1 MAGLY
6 GLKILLLCTGLIEL
20 AICDGDKTSEGSTT
34 TIPPPGTV
42 AITNKPTSIP
52 ITPLNSQTASIST
65 TPPPINEQDK
75 SNTSSTSPT
84 QSTKNANDSTATGDS
99 STSTSY
105 PASTLN
111 QTQTSDPAST
121 LNQTQTFDP
130 ASTLNQTQTSDPAST
145 LNQTQTSD
153 PASTLNQTQTSDPAS
168 TLNQTQTSDP
178 ASPLNQTQTSDPAS
192 TLNQTQ
198 TSDPASTLN
207 QIQAFP
213 TNTSQNQTL
222 PTNNSTSPSLPTS
235 TPPIHNQTSPASTLT
250 STTAIPTGSQ
260 TKPTPP
266 KCTYTVTPVIYGFQI
281 DLKASTS
288 DTYNIS
294 YQDESGKHITVEHQT
309 VNSTIVV
316 SLKPCRNYTFT
327 KIQPECELQGN
338 STLRTEKMD
347 DLEFS
352 TNTKPGYLCYV
363 TKWDISDAE
372 WNSPVITWDKDN
384 CFQLLDEHFCTNFT
398 TNVAVPGDCSVNISK
413 TIPITAEYSAV
424 KHSPNLEFKNV
435 LPVEIVWKNKP
446 KNCSPKDLDIH
457 YTCEGNSGSINLD
470 DLEPF
475 QKYNCS
481 GKITHNSKVINTKSI
496 DVEIKCKVDITKTS
510 TNTNTSISLKW
521 TNDSINCPKDLKLF
535 HSCVSCRIETEVK
548 ACYKTDELHYDFN
561 KLQPFTNY
569 ICSIE
574 LWYKYMSYDTFPN
587 VPETILTAPGV
598 PDEVGGK
605 PSLTYT
611 QNNAFTI
618 TCEELKPVQWK
629 GKEKWYIATITGSET
644 KQQKHKKCNF
654 TFADLSYLTD
664 YTVQIVAFNGKYESK
679 QIETQIT
686 TRYNDKAV
694 IGFLVFLIILTSL
707 ALLFVLYKIY
717 ILQRKK
723 SNNNDEQIELI
734 QPSDE
739 ENLLNVEPIG
749 SEVLLDAYKRK
760 IADEGRLF
768 LQEFQSIPR
777 IFSRNTVREAKKSCN
792 QPKNRYVDILPYD
805 YNRVQLTSGNGET
818 GCDYINASFIDGFK
832 ESKKYIAAQGPKEET
847 VGDFWRMVWEQ
858 QSSIIVMVTRCE
870 ESNRNKCAQYWPSP
884 EREVEI
890 FEGFVVKLNREEHCP
905 DYIIRHLSLTN
916 KREKSAEREVTHIQF
931 TSWPDHGV
939 PGEPHLLLKL
949 RRRVNAFKNL
959 FSGPIVIHC
968 SAGVGRTGTYMGIDA
983 MMEGLE
989 AEGRVDIYGYVVKLR
1004 RQRCLMVQVEAQ
1016 YILIHQ
1022 ALIEHNQFGETEISL
1037 AELHPT
1043 LGTLKQRD
1051 PGNEPTLLEAEFQR
1065 LPRYKNWRTFNTGIN
1080 EENKKKNRS
1089 SSVIP
1094 YDYNR
1099 VLVKLEDESSHDQDD
1114 DNDDDDSSDEED
1126 EESTKY
1132 INATQIDGYWCQR
1145 SLIAAQGPLADTTG
1159 DFWQMVFQ
1167 KKVNTIVMLS
1177 DLTEGDQEFCSAYW
1191 GEEKKTFRD
1200 IEVEL
1205 KATETLPA
1213 YTTRSLQ
1220 IRHPKRKDSRQVKQ
1234 YQFLKWAGRELP
1246 EKPQDLMDMIKNIKQ
1261 TCGYGNSKAERIL
1274 PVVVHCNDG
1283 SSRSGVFCALWNI
1296 MDSAETEKLVD
1307 VFQVA
1312 KALRK
1317 ERQGMIHSLVS
1328 RTHVG
1333 LLYPGLNKY
1342 CCTFPNCIVGMMYKV
1357 VNVSN
1362 ATCIRTICW
1371 FLFQGS
1377 LSSSSATVSMR
1388 IVPRRVSVG
1397 MVLSL
1402 TAVCLSLCLS
1412 PCQEQYQ
1419 FLYDAVEGSFPIQN
1433 GEVKQPATAPAAAAD
1448 SIQVVNET
1456 KAEQPASATTATQQ
1470 GAEVV
1475 KEAVESTP
1483 LVAGKEAG
1491 AAAEGNED
1499 EAAEPGSPTEKT
1511 PLGGSSNGPA
1521 VTLEV

>member
-1 MAGLY
+1 MLYSSLLSVSVCSKSKTQKCVIDGLDAY
-6 GLKILLLCTGLIEL
+6 TNYVCSIQPVKYKE
-20 AICDGDKTSEGSTT
+20 T
-34 TIPPPGTV
+34 TINIP
-42 AITNKPTSIP
+42 KQDQLSI
-52 ITPLNSQTASIST
+52 Q
-65 TPPPINEQDK
+65 
-75 SNTSSTSPT
+75 
-84 QSTKNANDSTATGDS
+84 TATGVPDM
-99 STSTSY
+99 
-105 PASTLN
+105 
-111 QTQTSDPAST
+111 
-121 LNQTQTFDP
+121 
-130 ASTLNQTQTSDPAST
+130 
-145 LNQTQTSD
+145 
-153 PASTLNQTQTSDPAS
+153 
-168 TLNQTQTSDP
+168 
-178 ASPLNQTQTSDPAS
+178 
-192 TLNQTQ
+192 
-198 TSDPASTLN
+198 
-207 QIQAFP
+207 
-213 TNTSQNQTL
+213 
-222 PTNNSTSPSLPTS
+222 
-235 TPPIHNQTSPASTLT
+235 
-250 STTAIPTGSQ
+250 
-260 TKPTPP
+260 
-266 KCTYTVTPVIYGFQI
+266 V
-281 DLKASTS
+281 
-288 DTYNIS
+288 
-294 YQDESGKHITVEHQT
+294 
-309 VNSTIVV
+309 
-316 SLKPCRNYTFT
+316 
-327 KIQPECELQGN
+327 
-338 STLRTEKMD
+338 
-347 DLEFS
+347 
-352 TNTKPGYLCYV
+352 
-363 TKWDISDAE
+363 
-372 WNSPVITWDKDN
+372 DN
-384 CFQLLDEHFCTNFT
+384 
-398 TNVAVPGDCSVNISK
+398 
-413 TIPITAEYSAV
+413 
-424 KHSPNLEFKNV
+424 
-435 LPVEIVWKNKP
+435 
-446 KNCSPKDLDIH
+446 
-457 YTCEGNSGSINLD
+457 
-470 DLEPF
+470 
-475 QKYNCS
+475 
-481 GKITHNSKVINTKSI
+481 
-496 DVEIKCKVDITKTS
+496 
-510 TNTNTSISLKW
+510 
-521 TNDSINCPKDLKLF
+521 
-535 HSCVSCRIETEVK
+535 
-548 ACYKTDELHYDFN
+548 
-561 KLQPFTNY
+561 
-569 ICSIE
+569 
-574 LWYKYMSYDTFPN
+574 PN
-587 VPETILTAPGV
+587 VTW
-598 PDEVGGK
+598 
-605 PSLTYT
+605 T
-611 QNNAFTI
+611 QNNAFIIKCTP
-618 TCEELKPVQWK
+618 LQPNKWR
-629 GKEKWYIATITGSET
+629 GKERLYIATITGSGLPKT
-644 KQQKHKKCNF
+644 QKHKNCSF
-654 TFADLSYLTD
+654 TFEDLSYLTD
-664 YTVQIVAFNGKYESK
+664 YTPFITPPPYINGRLNSI
-679 QIETQIT
+679 Q
-686 TRYNDKAV
+686 YNDKAV

-717 ILQRKK
+717 ILQR
-723 SNNNDEQIELI
+723 
-734 QPSDE
+734 DE

-792 QPKNRYVDILPYD
+792 QPKNRYVDILPCKWSYV
-805 YNRVQLTSGNGET
+805 NT
-818 GCDYINASFIDGFK
+818 AGFK

-890 FEGFVVKLNREEHCP
+890 FEEFVVKLNREEHCP

-1051 PGNEPTLLEAEFQR
+1051 PSNEPTLLEAEFQR

-1099 VLVKLEDESSHDQDD
+1099 VLVKLEDESSHDQEDD
-1114 DNDDDDSSDEED
+1114 DDDDDSSDEED

-1145 SLIAAQGPLADTTG
+1145 SLIAAQGPLAETVG
-1159 DFWQMVFQ
+1159 DFWQMIFQ
-1167 KKVNTIVMLS
+1167 KKVKTIVMLS
-1177 DLTEGDQEFCSAYW
+1177 DLTEGDQFCSAYW
-1191 GEEKKTFRD
+1191 GDEKKTFSD

-1213 YTTRSLQ
+1213 YTTQRKKPILSLQ
-1220 IRHPKRKDSRQVKQ
+1220 RKDSRQVKQ

-1246 EKPQDLMDMIKNIKQ
+1246 EKPQDLTDMIKNIKQ

-1283 SSRSGVFCALWNI
+1283 SSRSGMFCALWNI

-1317 ERQGMIHSLVS
+1317 ERQGMIHSL
-1328 RTHVG
+1328 
-1333 LLYPGLNKY
+1333 
-1342 CCTFPNCIVGMMYKV
+1342 
-1357 VNVSN
+1357 
-1362 ATCIRTICW
+1362 
-1371 FLFQGS
+1371 
-1377 LSSSSATVSMR
+1377 
-1388 IVPRRVSVG
+1388 
-1397 MVLSL
+1397 
-1402 TAVCLSLCLS
+1402 
-1412 PCQEQYQ
+1412 EQYQ

-1499 EAAEPGSPTEKT
+1499 EANEPGSPTEKT
-1511 PLGGSSNGPA
+1511 PLEGASNGPA

>member
-1 MAGLY
+1 M
-6 GLKILLLCTGLIEL
+6 
-20 AICDGDKTSEGSTT
+20 
-34 TIPPPGTV
+34 
-42 AITNKPTSIP
+42 
-52 ITPLNSQTASIST
+52 
-65 TPPPINEQDK
+65 
-75 SNTSSTSPT
+75 
-84 QSTKNANDSTATGDS
+84 
-99 STSTSY
+99 
-105 PASTLN
+105 
-111 QTQTSDPAST
+111 
-121 LNQTQTFDP
+121 
-130 ASTLNQTQTSDPAST
+130 
-145 LNQTQTSD
+145 
-153 PASTLNQTQTSDPAS
+153 
-168 TLNQTQTSDP
+168 
-178 ASPLNQTQTSDPAS
+178 
-192 TLNQTQ
+192 
-198 TSDPASTLN
+198 
-207 QIQAFP
+207 
-213 TNTSQNQTL
+213 
-222 PTNNSTSPSLPTS
+222 
-235 TPPIHNQTSPASTLT
+235 
-250 STTAIPTGSQ
+250 
-260 TKPTPP
+260 
-266 KCTYTVTPVIYGFQI
+266 
-281 DLKASTS
+281 
-288 DTYNIS
+288 
-294 YQDESGKHITVEHQT
+294 
-309 VNSTIVV
+309 
-316 SLKPCRNYTFT
+316 
-327 KIQPECELQGN
+327 
-338 STLRTEKMD
+338 
-347 DLEFS
+347 
-352 TNTKPGYLCYV
+352 
-363 TKWDISDAE
+363 
-372 WNSPVITWDKDN
+372 
-384 CFQLLDEHFCTNFT
+384 
-398 TNVAVPGDCSVNISK
+398 
-413 TIPITAEYSAV
+413 
-424 KHSPNLEFKNV
+424 
-435 LPVEIVWKNKP
+435 
-446 KNCSPKDLDIH
+446 
-457 YTCEGNSGSINLD
+457 
-470 DLEPF
+470 
-475 QKYNCS
+475 
-481 GKITHNSKVINTKSI
+481 
-496 DVEIKCKVDITKTS
+496 
-510 TNTNTSISLKW
+510 
-521 TNDSINCPKDLKLF
+521 
-535 HSCVSCRIETEVK
+535 
-548 ACYKTDELHYDFN
+548 
-561 KLQPFTNY
+561 QPFTNY
-569 ICSIE
+569 TCSIE
-574 LWYKYMSYDTFPN
+574 PRYKDMSYDTLKKVSKTIQTDDHN
-587 VPETILTAPGV
+587 VICCLCLCLTV
-598 PDEVGGK
+598 PDEVMK
-605 PSLTYT
+605 MSVIST

-618 TCEELKPVQWK
+618 TCDELKPVQWK
-629 GKEKWYIATITGSET
+629 GKEKWYIATISGSET
-644 KQQKHKKCNF
+644 KPQNNQKCNF
-654 TFADLSYLTD
+654 TIADLGYLTD
-664 YTVQIVAFNGKYESK
+664 YTIVTYNGKYKSK
-679 QIETQIT
+679 PIKKHIT

-707 ALLFVLYKIY
+707 ALIFVLYKIY

-818 GCDYINASFIDGFK
+818 GCDYINASFIDVRNTCLV
-832 ESKKYIAAQGPKEET
+832 IRPKEET
-847 VGDFWRMVWEQ
+847 VEDFWRMVWEQ

-1114 DNDDDDSSDEED
+1114 DDDDDDSSDEED

-1177 DLTEGDQEFCSAYW
+1177 DLTEGDQFCSAYW

-1261 TCGYGNSKAERIL
+1261 TFNALLFTESMPYSLLSQCPPSS
-1274 PVVVHCNDG
+1274 HSDG

-1328 RTHVG
+1328 RTH
-1333 LLYPGLNKY
+1333 
-1342 CCTFPNCIVGMMYKV
+1342 
-1357 VNVSN
+1357 
-1362 ATCIRTICW
+1362 
-1371 FLFQGS
+1371 
-1377 LSSSSATVSMR
+1377 
-1388 IVPRRVSVG
+1388 
-1397 MVLSL
+1397 
-1402 TAVCLSLCLS
+1402 
-1412 PCQEQYQ
+1412 EQYQ

-1433 GEVKQPATAPAAAAD
+1433 GEVKQPATAP
-1448 SIQVVNET
+1448 
-1456 KAEQPASATTATQQ
+1456 
-1470 GAEVV
+1470 
-1475 KEAVESTP
+1475 EAVESTP

-1499 EAAEPGSPTEKT
+1499 EAKEPGSPTEKT
-1511 PLGGSSNGPA
+1511 PLEGSSNGPA

>member
-20 AICDGDKTSEGSTT
+20 AICVGDTTLTGSTAAKF
-34 TIPPPGTV
+34 PPTTV
-42 AITNKPTSIP
+42 AITSTPPSIP
-52 ITPLNSQTASIST
+52 ITPLNSQTASTSATSPTIAD
-65 TPPPINEQDK
+65 QDK
-75 SNTSSTSPT
+75 SNISIPLTT
-84 QSTKNANDSTATGDS
+84 QSTKKANDSTGPLLPNTTTITTTTPTTRSPTLSSLTPTSNIITQASSQATLSNAPGDS
-99 STSTSY
+99 STG
-105 PASTLN
+105 
-111 QTQTSDPAST
+111 TSDPAST
-121 LNQTQTFDP
+121 LNQTQ
-130 ASTLNQTQTSDPAST
+130 
-145 LNQTQTSD
+145 
-153 PASTLNQTQTSDPAS
+153 
-168 TLNQTQTSDP
+168 
-178 ASPLNQTQTSDPAS
+178 
-192 TLNQTQ
+192 
-198 TSDPASTLN
+198 
-207 QIQAFP
+207 AFP
-213 TNTSQNQTL
+213 TNISTSQPQTL
-222 PTNNSTSPSLPTS
+222 PTNTSTSQPQTLPTNTSTSQPQTFPTNNSISPSPSLPTS
-235 TPPIHNQTSPASTLT
+235 TPPIHNQTSPASTPT

-266 KCTYTVTPVIYGFQI
+266 KCTYTVKPVKYGFRI

-288 DTYNIS
+288 NTYNIS
-294 YQDESGKHITVEHQT
+294 YQDETRQTRQTNGWRQLGNSTVE
-309 VNSTIVV
+309 VK
-316 SLKPCRNYTFT
+316 SLKPCNIYTVM
-327 KIQPECELQGN
+327 KIQPECELEGN
-338 STLRTEKMD
+338 RTLTTWKLEKD
-347 DLEFS
+347 DIVEDIDCI
-352 TNTKPGYLCYV
+352 PGSICYLSD
-363 TKWDISDAE
+363 WDISEATPNGLE
-372 WNSPVITWDKDN
+372 KSQMRSHTCGDKSN
-384 CFQLLDEHFCTNFT
+384 ALCFELRPADFCSEVNTTFPPETCANFT
-398 TNVAVPGDCSVNISK
+398 K
-413 TIPITAEYSAV
+413 TKLI
-424 KHSPNLEFKNV
+424 
-435 LPVEIVWKNKP
+435 PVESFLNANKIVLVQPERLPAKIKWENEP
-446 KNCSPKDLDIH
+446 VNCNETLAIN
-457 YTCEGNSGSINLD
+457 YTCQEQSNKNNLNLSQ
-470 DLEPF
+470 LE
-475 QKYNCS
+475 
-481 GKITHNSKVINTKSI
+481 
-496 DVEIKCKVDITKTS
+496 
-510 TNTNTSISLKW
+510 
-521 TNDSINCPKDLKLF
+521 
-535 HSCVSCRIETEVK
+535 
-548 ACYKTDELHYDFN
+548 
-561 KLQPFTNY
+561 PFTNY
-569 ICSIE
+569 TCTGRINHGNRTIVNTTSFRIECDVVINVTKRESTNSSISLEWEPSIDKCQRSDLLHLTYNCCCQHNKHVCNITKTQKCVVEGLDAYTKYTCSIQPVK
-574 LWYKYMSYDTFPN
+574 YKNNTINISKKKLSKTI
-587 VPETILTAPGV
+587 ETATGV
-598 PDEVGGK
+598 PDMVDIQT
-605 PSLTYT
+605 LTLT

-618 TCEELKPVQWK
+618 KCTQSEPKKWRGT
-629 GKEKWYIATITGSET
+629 GKVYIATITGSGL
-644 KQQKHKKCNF
+644 HKTRNNTMCSF
-654 TFADLSYLTD
+654 TFEDLSYLTT
-664 YTVQIVAFNGKYESK
+664 YTVQIFTDNGKHRSK
-679 QIETQIT
+679 PTETQT
-686 TRYNDKAV
+686 TTQYNDKAV
-694 IGFLVFLIILTSL
+694 IGFLVFLIVLTSL

-723 SNNNDEQIELI
+723 SNDNDEQIELI

-777 IFSRNTVREAKKSCN
+777 IFSRNSVREAKKSCN

-805 YNRVQLTSGNGET
+805 YNRVQLTTGNGET

-890 FEGFVVKLNREEHCP
+890 FEEFVVKLNREEHCP

-1099 VLVKLEDESSHDQDD
+1099 VLVKLEDESSNDQDD
-1114 DNDDDDSSDEED
+1114 DDDDDASSDEED

-1167 KKVNTIVMLS
+1167 KKVETIVMLS

-1191 GEEKKTFRD
+1191 GDEKKTFRE

-1213 YTTRSLQ
+1213 YTTRSIQ

-1246 EKPQDLMDMIKNIKQ
+1246 EKPQDLTDMIKNIKQ

-1283 SSRSGVFCALWNI
+1283 SSRSGIFCALWNI

-1317 ERQGMIHSLVS
+1317 ERQGMIHSL
-1328 RTHVG
+1328 
-1333 LLYPGLNKY
+1333 
-1342 CCTFPNCIVGMMYKV
+1342 
-1357 VNVSN
+1357 
-1362 ATCIRTICW
+1362 
-1371 FLFQGS
+1371 
-1377 LSSSSATVSMR
+1377 
-1388 IVPRRVSVG
+1388 
-1397 MVLSL
+1397 
-1402 TAVCLSLCLS
+1402 
-1412 PCQEQYQ
+1412 EQYQ

-1475 KEAVESTP
+1475 KEAIESTP

-1499 EAAEPGSPTEKT
+1499 EAKEPGSPTEKT
-1511 PLGGSSNGPA
+1511 PLEGASNGPA

>member
-20 AICDGDKTSEGSTT
+20 AICDGDKTSE
-34 TIPPPGTV
+34 
-42 AITNKPTSIP
+42 
-52 ITPLNSQTASIST
+52 
-65 TPPPINEQDK
+65 DK

-84 QSTKNANDSTATGDS
+84 QSTKNANDSTGPLLPNTITITTTTTTTLSPSLSSLTPTSNIITQASSQATLSNATGDS

-1317 ERQGMIHSLVS
+1317 ERQGMIHSL
-1328 RTHVG
+1328 
-1333 LLYPGLNKY
+1333 
-1342 CCTFPNCIVGMMYKV
+1342 
-1357 VNVSN
+1357 
-1362 ATCIRTICW
+1362 
-1371 FLFQGS
+1371 
-1377 LSSSSATVSMR
+1377 
-1388 IVPRRVSVG
+1388 
-1397 MVLSL
+1397 
-1402 TAVCLSLCLS
+1402 
-1412 PCQEQYQ
+1412 EQYQ

>member
-20 AICDGDKTSEGSTT
+20 AICDGDKTSE
-34 TIPPPGTV
+34 
-42 AITNKPTSIP
+42 
-52 ITPLNSQTASIST
+52 
-65 TPPPINEQDK
+65 DK

-84 QSTKNANDSTATGDS
+84 QSTKNANDSTGPLLPNTI
-99 STSTSY
+99 TITTTTTT
-105 PASTLN
+105 TL
-111 QTQTSDPAST
+111 
-121 LNQTQTFDP
+121 
-130 ASTLNQTQTSDPAST
+130 
-145 LNQTQTSD
+145 
-153 PASTLNQTQTSDPAS
+153 
-168 TLNQTQTSDP
+168 
-178 ASPLNQTQTSDPAS
+178 
-192 TLNQTQ
+192 
-198 TSDPASTLN
+198 
-207 QIQAFP
+207 
-213 TNTSQNQTL
+213 
-222 PTNNSTSPSLPTS
+222 SPSLSSLTPTS
-235 TPPIHNQTSPASTLT
+235 NIITQASSQATL
-250 STTAIPTGSQ
+250 SNGSQ

>member
-20 AICDGDKTSEGSTT
+20 AICDGDATSGGSTA
-34 TIPPPGTV
+34 TIPPPGIV
-42 AITNKPTSIP
+42 AIANQPTSIP
-52 ITPLNSQTASIST
+52 ITPLNSQTASNST

-75 SNTSSTSPT
+75 SNISTPSPT
-84 QSTKNANDSTATGDS
+84 QSTKKANDSIGPLFPNTT
-99 STSTSY
+99 TITTTTTT
-105 PASTLN
+105 TL
-111 QTQTSDPAST
+111 
-121 LNQTQTFDP
+121 
-130 ASTLNQTQTSDPAST
+130 
-145 LNQTQTSD
+145 
-153 PASTLNQTQTSDPAS
+153 
-168 TLNQTQTSDP
+168 
-178 ASPLNQTQTSDPAS
+178 
-192 TLNQTQ
+192 
-198 TSDPASTLN
+198 
-207 QIQAFP
+207 
-213 TNTSQNQTL
+213 
-222 PTNNSTSPSLPTS
+222 SPSLSSLTPTS
-235 TPPIHNQTSPASTLT
+235 NIITQASSQATL
-250 STTAIPTGSQ
+250 SNGSQ

-266 KCTYTVTPVIYGFQI
+266 KCTYTVMPVSYGFQI

-294 YQDESGKHITVEHQT
+294 YQDESGKNMTVEHQT

-316 SLKPCRNYTFT
+316 TLKPCRKYTLT

-372 WNSPVITWDKDN
+372 WNSPVITWDKDK
-384 CFQLLDEHFCTNFT
+384 CFELSDEHFCTNFT
-398 TNVAVPGDCSVNISK
+398 TNVAVPGGCSVNISK
-413 TIPITAEYSAV
+413 TIPITAEYSTV
-424 KHSPNLEFKNV
+424 KHSPNLEYNNV

-457 YTCEGNSGSINLD
+457 YTCEGNNGSINLT

-496 DVEIKCKVDITKTS
+496 DVEIKCKVDITQTS
-510 TNTNTSISLKW
+510 SNTNTSISLKW
-521 TNDSINCPKDLKLF
+521 TNQSNNCPKNTQLF
-535 HSCVSCRIETEVK
+535 HSCVSCRIETVK
-548 ACYKTDELHYDFN
+548 VKDCHTTDELHYDFN
-561 KLQPFTNY
+561 QLQPFTNY

-574 LWYKYMSYDTFPN
+574 PRYKDMSYDTFQS
-587 VPETILTAPGV
+587 VSETIQTAAGV
-598 PDEVGGK
+598 PDEVRGK
-605 PSLTYT
+605 TSVTYT

-618 TCEELKPVQWK
+618 TCEELKPFQWK
-629 GKEKWYIATITGSET
+629 GKENWYIATITGSEA
-644 KQQKHKKCNF
+644 KQKKQKKCNF
-654 TFADLSYLTD
+654 TFADLSYLAD
-664 YTVQIVAFNGKYESK
+664 YTVQIFTYNGKYTSK
-679 QIETQIT
+679 RIETHIT

-707 ALLFVLYKIY
+707 ALIFVLYKIY

-884 EREVEI
+884 ERDVEI

-1043 LGTLKQRD
+1043 LCTLKQRD

-1065 LPRYKNWRTFNTGIN
+1065 LPLYKNWRTFNTGIN

-1099 VLVKLEDESSHDQDD
+1099 VLVKLEDEISHDQDD

-1145 SLIAAQGPLADTTG
+1145 SLIAAQGPLANTTG

-1261 TCGYGNSKAERIL
+1261 TCGYGNSKAERSL

-1317 ERQGMIHSLVS
+1317 ERQGMIHSL
-1328 RTHVG
+1328 
-1333 LLYPGLNKY
+1333 
-1342 CCTFPNCIVGMMYKV
+1342 
-1357 VNVSN
+1357 
-1362 ATCIRTICW
+1362 
-1371 FLFQGS
+1371 
-1377 LSSSSATVSMR
+1377 
-1388 IVPRRVSVG
+1388 
-1397 MVLSL
+1397 
-1402 TAVCLSLCLS
+1402 
-1412 PCQEQYQ
+1412 EQYQ

-1433 GEVKQPATAPAAAAD
+1433 GEVKQSATAPATAAD

-1483 LVAGKEAG
+1483 LVAGKEAD

-1499 EAAEPGSPTEKT
+1499 EAEEPGSPTEKT
-1511 PLGGSSNGPA
+1511 PLEGSSNGPA